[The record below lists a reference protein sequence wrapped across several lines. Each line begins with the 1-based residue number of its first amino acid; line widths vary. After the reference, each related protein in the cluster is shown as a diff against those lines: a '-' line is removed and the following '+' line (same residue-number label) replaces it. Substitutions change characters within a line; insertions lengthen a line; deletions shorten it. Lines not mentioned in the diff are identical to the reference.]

1 MNITIVGSGAWGT
14 ALALHLAHRH
24 QVTLLSHNPQKAAQ
38 MAQTRV
44 NPMLPGVSLPPELLC
59 SGDPSCI
66 RGSELVVLACPS
78 FAVRSLCQT
87 LLPDL
92 TAKPLLV
99 SVTKGIE
106 PDTHLRMSQVV
117 QEITGCT
124 VAVLSGP
131 SHAEE
136 VARGIPTGCVAAS
149 TDQHA
154 AELVQDVFIS
164 DRFRVYANADV
175 IGVELGGALKNIIA
189 LCAGISDG
197 LGYGDNTK
205 AMLMTRG
212 LTEIARL
219 GLAMGARQETF
230 AGLAGI
236 GDLVVTCTSM
246 HSRNRR
252 AGILL
257 GQGKSPQE
265 AMQAVGA
272 VVEGYYATRSA
283 HLLAESLGA
292 KMPITEAV
300 YRVLYENCSAG
311 QEARQ
316 LLLREKGPETENA
329 SWNMELP
336 KT

>member
-1 MNITIVGSGAWGT
+1 MADAQENARRNRMDNVEFLCADAGSCPDAPKPRPDPGRGGGRS
-14 ALALHLAHRH
+14 HR
-24 QVTLLSHNPQKAAQ
+24 
-38 MAQTRV
+38 
-44 NPMLPGVSLPPELLC
+44 
-59 SGDPSCI
+59 
-66 RGSELVVLACPS
+66 
-78 FAVRSLCQT
+78 
-87 LLPDL
+87 
-92 TAKPLLV
+92 
-99 SVTKGIE
+99 KG
-106 PDTHLRMSQVV
+106 
-117 QEITGCT
+117 
-124 VAVLSGP
+124 
-131 SHAEE
+131 
-136 VARGIPTGCVAAS
+136 
-149 TDQHA
+149 
-154 AELVQDVFIS
+154 
-164 DRFRVYANADV
+164 FRVYANADV

-257 GQGKSPQE
+257 GQGQSPQQ